1 MQSEIKTIIKRDGR
15 EVPFDIGRI
24 QRAIFKAAQAVGGS
38 DQVTAWRL
46 AIQVYEYLIKA
57 GNLKPTVEEVQDVV
71 EKILIENGHAKTAK
85 AYILYRDKRT
95 QIRNAKALLL
105 NIEKTISEYVN
116 QIDWRIKENANVD
129 YSHSGLMLHTAGS
142 VIANYV
148 LNNVYTPEIRDAHVH
163 GFFHIHDLGMGTCG
177 YCAGWSLKQL
187 LLEGFNGPK
196 NKVAAGPA
204 KHFDTAL
211 GQMVNF
217 LGTLQ
222 NEWAGAMAFNNFDT
236 LLAPYV
242 RRDKLSYKE
251 VKQGI
256 QQFIFSVNTTSR
268 WGGQCVSS
276 DTEILTKEGWKTYKE
291 LKEGEL
297 IATFNLQT
305 HELEY
310 QPIEK
315 LNVYNYEGELLR
327 FVGRKGEILVTPNH
341 RIVRKKFNKNEYTIT
356 PAIELTNIKTSFS
369 IPAAGEYKE
378 GNEVCEDEFIQLCAW
393 IIAEGVIPSS
403 EERIVIYQS
412 ETKNPMNCERI
423 RQLLQKLNIAWY
435 EKKRTKHGFNPDGT
449 TIEFVIDRPNSRIL
463 KEMLKNSKN
472 RLPMFVKN
480 TTSRQKR
487 LFLEEYILADGYI
500 ETDNCER
507 KNIYVKSS
515 TLRDEILK
523 LIVEAGFS
531 ATFKENNNGVS
542 TIRIYKNKNFTVN
555 FAGKFPYKGV
565 VWCPTVKN
573 NTFFARR
580 NNIVFITGNSP
591 FTNITL
597 DFTIPDHLKKEAV
610 VWGGKILNETYAD
623 YQKEVDMINKAFIE
637 IMIEGD
643 YQGRIFSFPIPTYNV
658 TKEFDWE
665 SENTKLLFQM
675 TAKYGTPYF
684 QNFINS
690 DLNPAD
696 VRSMCCRLTM
706 NLRELK
712 KKTGG
717 LFGAGDATGSI
728 GVVTLNMPRLA
739 YLSKGDVEKF
749 FKLIERYMFLAKV
762 SLEIKRKML
771 ENNLKKGL
779 YPYTARYLYTFKNHF
794 STIGLVGMNEAC
806 LNLLGEDIASEKGR
820 KLALAVLDFMRKK
833 IIEFQE
839 ETGNLYNLEATPAEG
854 TSYRLAKID
863 KNELPGIITAG
874 TDDAPYYTNSTQLP
888 VGYTD
893 DPILALELQEELQT
907 KYTGGTVFH
916 LFLGEALPDAE
927 SCKLLVKRI
936 LSRYRIPY
944 LSITPTFSVCPK
956 HGYLTGEHWHCPKCG
971 EECEV
976 YSRVVGY
983 YRPISNWNKGKQQ
996 EYRERRAFKIYA

>member
-1 MQSEIKTIIKRDGR
+1 MIQGEIKTIIKRDGR
-15 EVPFDIGRI
+15 EVPFDISRI

-46 AIQVYEYLIKA
+46 AIQVYDYLVKH

-105 NIEKTISEYVN
+105 NIQKTIDEYIN
-116 QIDWRIKENANVD
+116 QVDWRIKENANID
-129 YSHSGLMLHTAGS
+129 FSHSGLMLHTAS
-142 VIANYV
+142 AVIANYV
-148 LNNVYTPEIRDAHVH
+148 LNNVYTQEIREAHLH

-211 GQMVNF
+211 GQIVNF

-242 RRDKLSYKE
+242 RKDKLSYKE

-268 WGGQCVSS
+268 WGGQ
-276 DTEILTKEGWKTYKE
+276 
-291 LKEGEL
+291 
-297 IATFNLQT
+297 
-305 HELEY
+305 
-310 QPIEK
+310 
-315 LNVYNYEGELLR
+315 
-327 FVGRKGEILVTPNH
+327 
-341 RIVRKKFNKNEYTIT
+341 
-356 PAIELTNIKTSFS
+356 
-369 IPAAGEYKE
+369 
-378 GNEVCEDEFIQLCAW
+378 
-393 IIAEGVIPSS
+393 
-403 EERIVIYQS
+403 
-412 ETKNPMNCERI
+412 
-423 RQLLQKLNIAWY
+423 
-435 EKKRTKHGFNPDGT
+435 
-449 TIEFVIDRPNSRIL
+449 
-463 KEMLKNSKN
+463 
-472 RLPMFVKN
+472 
-480 TTSRQKR
+480 
-487 LFLEEYILADGYI
+487 
-500 ETDNCER
+500 
-507 KNIYVKSS
+507 
-515 TLRDEILK
+515 
-523 LIVEAGFS
+523 
-531 ATFKENNNGVS
+531 
-542 TIRIYKNKNFTVN
+542 
-555 FAGKFPYKGV
+555 
-565 VWCPTVKN
+565 
-573 NTFFARR
+573 
-580 NNIVFITGNSP
+580 SP
-591 FTNITL
+591 FTNVTL
-597 DFTIPDHLKKEAV
+597 DLTIPDHLKREAV
-610 VWGGKILNETYAD
+610 VWGGKLLDETYAD

-637 IMIEGD
+637 VMLEGD
-643 YQGRIFSFPIPTYNV
+643 YQGRIFSFPIPTYNI
-658 TKEFDWE
+658 TKDFAWD
-665 SENTKLLFQM
+665 SENAELLFKM

-690 DLNPAD
+690 DLHPED
-696 VRSMCCRLTM
+696 VRSMCCRLSM
-706 NLRELK
+706 NLRELRQ
-712 KKTGG
+712 KTGG

-739 YLSKGDVEKF
+739 YLSKGDIDKF
-749 FKLIERYMFLAKV
+749 FKLIERYMILARN

-779 YPYTARYLYTFKNHF
+779 YPYTARYLPSFKNHF

-806 LNLLGEDIASEKGR
+806 LNLLGENIASERGR

-833 IIEFQE
+833 LVEFQE

-854 TSYRLAKID
+854 ASFRLARID
-863 KNELPGIITAG
+863 KKEFPDIITAG
-874 TDDAPYYTNSTQLP
+874 TEDAPYYTNSTQLP
-888 VGYTD
+888 VDFTD
-893 DPILALELQEELQT
+893 DPIEALNHQEELQA

-916 LFLGEALPDAE
+916 FFIGEALPDART
-927 SCKLLVKRI
+927 CKLLVKRI

-944 LSITPTFSVCPK
+944 LSVTPTFSVCPK
-956 HGYLTGEHWHCPKCG
+956 HGYLSGEHWHCPECG

-983 YRPISNWNKGKQQ
+983 YRPVANWNKGKQE
-996 EYRERRAFKIYA
+996 EYKHRRSYKVEGVVG

>member
-1 MQSEIKTIIKRDGR
+1 MTGGEIKTIIKRDGR
-15 EVPFDIGRI
+15 EVPFDISRI

-46 AIQVYEYLIKA
+46 AIQVYDYLVKH

-105 NIEKTISEYVN
+105 NIQKTIDEYIN
-116 QIDWRIKENANVD
+116 QVDWRIKENANID
-129 YSHSGLMLHTAGS
+129 FSHSGLMLHTAS
-142 VIANYV
+142 AVIANYV
-148 LNNVYTPEIRDAHVH
+148 LNNVYTQEIKEAHLH

-268 WGGQCVSS
+268 WGGQ
-276 DTEILTKEGWKTYKE
+276 
-291 LKEGEL
+291 
-297 IATFNLQT
+297 
-305 HELEY
+305 
-310 QPIEK
+310 
-315 LNVYNYEGELLR
+315 
-327 FVGRKGEILVTPNH
+327 
-341 RIVRKKFNKNEYTIT
+341 
-356 PAIELTNIKTSFS
+356 
-369 IPAAGEYKE
+369 
-378 GNEVCEDEFIQLCAW
+378 
-393 IIAEGVIPSS
+393 
-403 EERIVIYQS
+403 
-412 ETKNPMNCERI
+412 
-423 RQLLQKLNIAWY
+423 
-435 EKKRTKHGFNPDGT
+435 
-449 TIEFVIDRPNSRIL
+449 
-463 KEMLKNSKN
+463 
-472 RLPMFVKN
+472 
-480 TTSRQKR
+480 
-487 LFLEEYILADGYI
+487 
-500 ETDNCER
+500 
-507 KNIYVKSS
+507 
-515 TLRDEILK
+515 
-523 LIVEAGFS
+523 
-531 ATFKENNNGVS
+531 
-542 TIRIYKNKNFTVN
+542 
-555 FAGKFPYKGV
+555 
-565 VWCPTVKN
+565 
-573 NTFFARR
+573 
-580 NNIVFITGNSP
+580 SP

-610 VWGGKILNETYAD
+610 VWGGKLLDETYAD
-623 YQKEVDMINKAFIE
+623 YQKEVDMINRAFIE
-637 IMIEGD
+637 VMLEGD
-643 YQGRIFSFPIPTYNV
+643 FQGRIFSFPIPTYNI
-658 TKEFDWE
+658 TKDFAWE
-665 SENTKLLFQM
+665 SENTELLFKM

-690 DLNPAD
+690 DLHPED
-696 VRSMCCRLTM
+696 VRSMCCRLSM
-706 NLRELK
+706 NLRELRQ
-712 KKTGG
+712 KTGG

-739 YLSKGDVEKF
+739 YLSKGDVDKF
-749 FKLIERYMFLAKV
+749 FKLIERYMILAKN

-779 YPYTARYLYTFKNHF
+779 YPYTARYLPSFKHHF

-806 LNLLGEDIASEKGR
+806 LNLLGENIASERGHR
-820 KLALAVLDFMRKK
+820 LALAVLDFMRKK
-833 IIEFQE
+833 LVEFQE

-863 KNELPGIITAG
+863 KKEFPDIVTAG
-874 TDDAPYYTNSTQLP
+874 TEDAPYYTNSTQLP
-888 VGYTD
+888 VDFTD
-893 DPILALELQEELQT
+893 DPIEALNHQEELQA

-916 LFLGEALPDAE
+916 LFVGEALPDAKT
-927 SCKLLVKRI
+927 CKLLVKRI

-956 HGYLTGEHWHCPKCG
+956 HGYLSGEHWHCPECG

-983 YRPISNWNKGKQQ
+983 YRPVANWNKGKQE
-996 EYRERRAFKIYA
+996 EYKQRRSYKVEGVAG